1 MTTEIAGD
9 GATFCVFNGPVFDA
23 PICVQADD
31 GRLHLNLRGK
41 GKADLRFGG
50 VAIPK
55 LFFKVI
61 VWPEKAK
68 LRVAAFVVTQE
79 DLLVKLDRLRQT
91 KEVTLL
97 EAGLNEDEVRLYQ
110 VQLADLEHVT
120 QINFGKLT
128 KLPAPAMEESTLT
141 PGLNAPI
148 ASEEEIRFV

>member
-23 PICVQADD
+23 PICVLGDD
-31 GRLHLNLRGK
+31 RKLHLNLRGK

-50 VAIPK
+50 FAIPK
-55 LFFKVI
+55 LFYKVI
-61 VWPEKAK
+61 VWPEGAK

-79 DLLVKLDRLRQT
+79 DLLAKLERLRQA
-91 KEVTLL
+91 KEVTRF

-120 QINFGKLT
+120 QLSFGKLT
-128 KLPAPAMEESTLT
+128 KLPAPAMEESTLNS
-141 PGLNAPI
+141 GLNEPI
-148 ASEEEIRFV
+148 ESEDEIRF